1 MKRFNDSKITLLLV
15 VLVLWPVQSP
25 AKEYVLTVGNEQ
37 LRFVPQGEKGYVI
50 KQARRTVGTG
60 ALAGTL
66 FLEEGQVQPIG
77 GLDRHGIWIV
87 ENNGPAS
94 RNNAVMA
101 ELVQNGAA
109 EYAAP
114 LFSSNGEMVAIIPE
128 IVIRVHPGVDAR
140 QVHFLCESMALAII
154 KPMEF
159 TTQEYLLQVLGQDAD
174 AVFTALEKLN
184 NVEWIE
190 WAAPNTASQ
199 PKLFGKAIP
208 GDHDSGEQLRVA
220 SAGQDANSPGVIPND
235 EYFHRQWHLHNTGQ
249 SGGTP
254 GADINAPE
262 AWAITTGD
270 PNIVVAVIDCGVD
283 SNHPDLVNNLVSGYD
298 FIENDD
304 QPDPALDH
312 WFNGHGTAC
321 AGLIAAQGNNGV
333 GVSGVTWNCK
343 LMPIRRGGR
352 RANGSYYHT
361 TVADTATAFRWAAA
375 HGADIFSDSWSGY
388 SSPQPIIQSAIV
400 DVTMRGGL
408 GRDGKGCV
416 FLAAAGNNSGPLAYP
431 EKYPEVVAVGATD
444 HNDIRCSYSNY
455 GPELDI
461 TAPGGGEVLTDFLAL
476 IWTTDIHGLA
486 GISSYPENPCPDV
499 LDYTV
504 FNGTSA
510 ACPVAAGVA
519 ALILS
524 VEPNLTGEEARH
536 FLERSAKDLGA
547 PGRDDYYGWGR
558 VDARAAL
565 DMVLAKRADL
575 NDDWKVDLRD
585 FAVLAACWKTDD
597 LRGDIGPVPRPDGA
611 VDVQDLA
618 LMCEYWLKEIPEL
631 YSVWKLDE
639 TAGTIAHDSIN
650 NKDGNLNG
658 NPIWQPDGGKIN
670 GALQLDGT
678 DDYVSTPFVLD
689 PNKGPFSVFAG
700 VKGGASGQVIL
711 SQAGGANW
719 LLADPATGALMT
731 ELKPAILGKSLSCQR
746 VITDGDWHWVG
757 VTKDVGNR
765 ILYVDGVEVA
775 RDTQDAVAPSDGGLH
790 IGAGKNLETGT
801 FWSGLIDDVRI
812 YNRALTADEINQ
824 LMVLLALPF
833 ATKPSPSDGSPVPD
847 VATYLTWTPG
857 DGAVSHEGFLS
868 SNFAD
873 VNDRK
878 PSASQGEVTDPFYY
892 VSGLVRGTT
901 YYWCVDEKDA
911 SNNVYKG
918 NIWSFTVMPLTAW
931 DPSPTNGQALVT
943 LAPTLYWTQ
952 GADAIASVVYFG
964 TSSTAPTYKTVIN
977 HTLGQLRYNW
987 PVTPTPLA
995 YNTTYYW
1002 RIDQREPNSA
1012 ILKGDVWSFTTVPN
1026 IPITDPTLLGW
1037 WKIDEGSG
1045 VTVLDWSG
1053 HNRHGTINGGATYA
1067 TGVFDKALNL
1077 DGIDDWVSIG
1087 NRILYVDGVEVARD
1101 TQDAVAPS
1109 GGGLHIGA
1117 GKNLDAGT
1125 FWSDLIDDV
1134 RIHDRA
1140 VAP

>member
-1 MKRFNDSKITLLLV
+1 

-37 LRFVPQGEKGYVI
+37 LKFVPQGEKGYVV
-50 KQARRTVGTG
+50 KQASWTVGIS

-77 GLDRHGIWIV
+77 GLDHDGIWIV

-94 RNNAVMA
+94 RNDAVMA
-101 ELVQNGAA
+101 ELVQSGAA
-109 EYAAP
+109 EYVAP
-114 LFSSNGEMVAIIPE
+114 LFSSNGETVAVIPE

-140 QVHFLCESMALAII
+140 QVHFLCQSMALAII

-159 TTQEYLLQVLGQDAD
+159 TEQEYLLQVLGPDAD
-174 AVFTALEKLN
+174 AVFTALENLN
-184 NVEWIE
+184 KVEWIE
-190 WAAPNTASQ
+190 WAVPNTASQ
-199 PKLFGKAIP
+199 PKLC
-208 GDHDSGEQLRVA
+208 
-220 SAGQDANSPGVIPND
+220 GQVIPND
-235 EYFHRQWHLHNTGQ
+235 QYFPNQWHLNNTGQ
-249 SGGTP
+249 SSGTP
-254 GADINAPE
+254 DADINGPE
-262 AWAITTGD
+262 AWEITTGD
-270 PNIVVAVIDCGVD
+270 PNIVVAVIDSGVD
-283 SNHPDLVNNLVSGYD
+283 LNHPDLVNNLVPGYD
-298 FIENDD
+298 FLDNDA
-304 QPDPALDH
+304 QPNPALDH
-312 WFNGHGTAC
+312 PLNAHGTNC
-321 AGLIAAQGNNGV
+321 AGLVGAQGNNGI
-333 GVSGVTWNCK
+333 GVSGVTWNSK
-343 LMPIRRGGR
+343 IMPIRIYGFRADGTGR
-352 RANGSYYHT
+352 WITQSDIG
-361 TVADTATAFRWAAA
+361 TAFRWSATN
-375 HGADIFSDSWSGY
+375 GADVFSNSWSWST
-388 SSPQPIIQSAIV
+388 SSTPIIYSGIV
-400 DVTMRGGL
+400 DVTKSGGMGRG
-408 GRDGKGCV
+408 GKGCILL
-416 FLAAAGNNSGPLAYP
+416 FAAGNAGGPLRYYP
-431 EKYPEVVAVGATD
+431 TKYPEVIAVGATD
-444 HNDIRCSYSNY
+444 HNDMRCYYSDY

-461 TAPGGGEVLTDFLAL
+461 VAPSAPGYTMGDWLNTKGRGWA
-476 IWTTDIHGLA
+476 WTTDISGPA
-486 GISSYPENPCPDV
+486 GWNMDPFDPNIV
-499 LDYTV
+499 DYTAL
-504 FNGTSA
+504 GGASA
-510 ACPVAAGVA
+510 ATPIAAGVA

-524 VEPNLTGEEARH
+524 VEPNLTGEEVRH

-585 FAVLAACWKTDD
+585 FAVLAAYWKTDD
-597 LRGDIGPVPRPDGA
+597 LRGDIGPVPRPDGT

-670 GALQLDGT
+670 GALQLDGM

-719 LLADPATGALMT
+719 LLAEPATGALMT

-833 ATKPSPSDGSPVPD
+833 ATNPSPSDGSPVPD

-911 SNNVYKG
+911 DNNVYKSG
-918 NIWSFTVMPLTAW
+918 IWSFTVMPLQAW
-931 DPSPTNGQALVT
+931 DPSPTNGQALVST
-943 LAPTLYWTQ
+943 APTLYWNQ
-952 GADAIASVVYFG
+952 GAGAIASVVYFG
-964 TSSTAPTYKTVIN
+964 TSSTSLTYKKVIN

-1026 IPITDPTLLGW
+1026 IAITDPTLLGW
-1037 WKIDEGSG
+1037 WKLDEGSG
-1045 VTVLDWSG
+1045 TTVLDWSG

-1077 DGIDDWVSIG
+1077 DGIDDWVSVG

-1117 GKNLDAGT
+1117 GKNLETGT

-1134 RIHDRA
+1134 RIYDRA